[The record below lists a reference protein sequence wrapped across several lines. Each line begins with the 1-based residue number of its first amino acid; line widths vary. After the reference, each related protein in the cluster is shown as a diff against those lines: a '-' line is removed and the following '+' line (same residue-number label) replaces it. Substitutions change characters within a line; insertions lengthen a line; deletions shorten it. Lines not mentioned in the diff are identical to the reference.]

1 MIPFLLAGIGADD
14 IYIIANAID
23 QTPFFKPTE
32 ERIVDAVRRAGP
44 SITIT
49 ATTVVLA
56 FIIGSITSL
65 IALRSFCQFAAACM
79 LMLYFCMLTIFLS
92 MMVWDTERVN

>member
-14 IYIIANAID
+14 IFIIANAID
-23 QTPFFKPTE
+23 QTSFSKSVE
-32 ERIVDAVRRAGP
+32 ERIVDAIRRAGP

-56 FIIGSITSL
+56 FALGSITSL
-65 IALRSFCQFAAACM
+65 IALRSFC
-79 LMLYFCMLTIFLS
+79 
-92 MMVWDTERVN
+92 